1 MNNSTILFFVEKTN
15 FRIKNKIA
23 VKSWL
28 FDAIIQENKTLGYI
42 NIILCTDDYLHDLNQ
57 KYLSHDTL
65 TDIITFDFNEKELLV
80 GEIFISIDRVKEN
93 AGIYGVK
100 VVDELHRVII
110 HGVLHLCGYKDK
122 SRKDKKLM
130 TDKEN
135 YYLLKRPEKLIV
147 TT

>member
-1 MNNSTILFFVEKTN
+1 MSNSTILFFVEKTN

-23 VKSWL
+23 VKRWL
-28 FDAIIQENKTLGYI
+28 FDSIIQENKTLGYI

>member
-42 NIILCTDDYLHDLNQ
+42 NIILCTDDYLHNLNQ

-93 AGIYGVK
+93 AGIYGIK

>member
-1 MNNSTILFFVEKTN
+1 MSNSIIRFFVEKTN
-15 FRIKNKIA
+15 FRIKNKTA
-23 VKSWL
+23 VRSWL
-28 FDAIIQENKTLGYI
+28 FDTIIQENKTLGYI

-80 GEIFISIDRVKEN
+80 GEIFISIDRIKEN
-93 AGIYGVK
+93 ADIYGVK

-122 SRKDKKLM
+122 SRKYKKLM

-147 TT
+147 IT

>member
-1 MNNSTILFFVEKTN
+1 MSNSIIRFFVEKTN
-15 FRIKNKIA
+15 FRIKNKTA

-28 FDAIIQENKTLGYI
+28 FDAIIHENKTLGYI
-42 NIILCTDDYLHDLNQ
+42 NIILCTDDYLHNLNQ

-93 AGIYGVK
+93 ARIFGVK

-122 SRKDKKLM
+122 SRKYKKLM

>member
-1 MNNSTILFFVEKTN
+1 MSNSIIRFFVEKTN
-15 FRIKNKIA
+15 FRIKNKTA
-23 VKSWL
+23 VRSWL

-80 GEIFISIDRVKEN
+80 GEIFISIDRIKEN
-93 AGIYGVK
+93 ADIYGVK

-122 SRKDKKLM
+122 SRKYKKLM

-147 TT
+147 IT

>member
-1 MNNSTILFFVEKTN
+1 MRDSIIRFFVENTKY
-15 FRIKNKIA
+15 RIKNKIA
-23 VKSWL
+23 VRRWL
-28 FDAIIQENKTLGYI
+28 LDAIVQENRTLGYI

-57 KYLSHDTL
+57 KYLSHDTF
-65 TDIITFDFNEKELLV
+65 TDIITFDFTEKDLLV

-93 AGIYGVK
+93 ADIYRVK
-100 VVDELHRVII
+100 VKDELHRVII

>member
-93 AGIYGVK
+93 AGIYGIK